1 VSLIGV
7 CLGIAMISY
16 GYVHVWS
23 LKGLEFDLCRAV
35 NSAFDVQSI
44 LLPSLD
50 AVDAHSANRGWWCT
64 WFRSQKYW
72 MMSLNVIGPDIAE
85 CAISM
90 F

>member
-1 VSLIGV
+1 
-7 CLGIAMISY
+7 MISY

-23 LKGLEFDLCRAV
+23 LEELEFDLCIAV

-64 WFRSQKYW
+64 
-72 MMSLNVIGPDIAE
+72 
-85 CAISM
+85 
-90 F
+90 